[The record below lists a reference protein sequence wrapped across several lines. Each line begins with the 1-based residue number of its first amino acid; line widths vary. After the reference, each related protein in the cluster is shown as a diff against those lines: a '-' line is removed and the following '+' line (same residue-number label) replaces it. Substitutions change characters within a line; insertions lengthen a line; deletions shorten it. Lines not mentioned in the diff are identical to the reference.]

1 MIADNTSLKGNK
13 IVSSVL
19 NSILK
24 SDDNW
29 KSYIP
34 WFNNYCDYA
43 SLEAKLLMRQGKHF
57 NVN

>member
-29 KSYIP
+29 ESYIP

-43 SLEAKLLMRQGKHF
+43 SLE
-57 NVN
+57 NY